1 MRFSIGWGSE
11 AIYWGS
17 ERYLNSGQQISFYW
31 VNVLM
36 KQWYALYTKPRAE
49 VMVTASL
56 KKRGI
61 ETYLPET
68 TTTAASQTPKRVPF
82 FPCYLF
88 IRVDLEVDNP
98 ALWQW
103 TPGVQYIVSYGN
115 WPVPLPNEVINLIK
129 HKLGEYETQ
138 PSRSAHK
145 LEAGEID
152 RINKGPFQNMVT
164 VFNGPTTPVARVSAL
179 LSSLSNS
186 ARLRFASSALERV
199 SGAADVPVDKRPRR
213 TRGRGRRIN

>member
-1 MRFSIGWGSE
+1 
-11 AIYWGS
+11 
-17 ERYLNSGQQISFYW
+17 
-31 VNVLM
+31 M

-49 VMVTASL
+49 KTVAASL
-56 KKRGI
+56 NKRGV

-98 ALWQW
+98 GLWQW
-103 TPGVQYIVSYGN
+103 TPGVQYIVSYGD

-129 HKLGEYETQ
+129 LRLEILEDQKSKPTY
-138 PSRSAHK
+138 K
-145 LEAGEID
+145 LEPGDID

-164 VFNGPTTPVARVSAL
+164 VMNSPTTPVARVSAL

-186 ARLRFASSALERV
+186 ARLHFAPAALEGV
-199 SGAADVPVDKRPRR
+199 SGVADAHVNKRPRR

>member
-1 MRFSIGWGSE
+1 
-11 AIYWGS
+11 
-17 ERYLNSGQQISFYW
+17 
-31 VNVLM
+31 M

-49 VMVTASL
+49 KTVAASL

-61 ETYLPET
+61 ETFLPLT
-68 TTTAASQTPKRVPF
+68 TTTAANQTPKRVPF
-82 FPCYLF
+82 FPYYLF
-88 IRVDLEVDNP
+88 IRVNLEVDNP

-103 TPGVQYIVSYGN
+103 TPGVQYIVSYGD

-129 HKLGEYETQ
+129 HKLEKQEAQ
-138 PSRSAHK
+138 PSRPAHK
-145 LEAGEID
+145 LEPGELD

-186 ARLRFASSALERV
+186 ARLRFATSALESV

-213 TRGRGRRIN
+213 TRGRGRQIN